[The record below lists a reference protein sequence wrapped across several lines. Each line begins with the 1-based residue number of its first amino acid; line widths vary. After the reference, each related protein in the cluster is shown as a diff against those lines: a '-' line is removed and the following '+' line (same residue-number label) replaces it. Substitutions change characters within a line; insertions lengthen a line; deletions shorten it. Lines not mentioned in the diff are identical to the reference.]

1 MSMNSNMY
9 YFPNNQNQL
18 NTSQLSKSSQMYQP
32 NSNNYDMQSNG
43 GMMQG
48 NQGEWSATNNR
59 RLDRKS
65 TVFIPGMPSNNPGSN
80 EGNHGQSNQKKITSN
95 NAGNVQGM
103 SNNRNVPTISPAD
116 NNAGPNQW
124 GKMNPGPGN
133 RGQPYQDPGMIHDN
147 MANPGMDQRLQQRNS
162 PELEKVC
169 QYIAML
175 SDSNKKYDYF
185 KELNN
190 QRDNI
195 PQLAPILW
203 FSTGTVAILLQE
215 IINIYPN
222 LSPPTLTQAHSERI
236 CNVLGLFQCIALHA
250 QTKTL
255 FIQANLHLYLYPL
268 INKIIK
274 QRPFEH
280 LRVTSLGVI
289 GALVKGEDPETI
301 GYLINTELI
310 VLCLR
315 IMKKGNELSR
325 TVATFIVQKILMDD
339 TGLLYVCQTEER
351 LLALA
356 QILKDIIEDI
366 AKDKDTRAD
375 KDGQRLLRHIM
386 RCLLRLSENPSANER
401 LAEYIPDCI
410 RNPNNN
416 VIKDEQVR
424 KWYFSLMKNL
434 RLI

>member
-1 MSMNSNMY
+1 
-9 YFPNNQNQL
+9 
-18 NTSQLSKSSQMYQP
+18 
-32 NSNNYDMQSNG
+32 
-43 GMMQG
+43 MMMDPMG
-48 NQGEWSATNNR
+48 
-59 RLDRKS
+59 
-65 TVFIPGMPSNNPGSN
+65 NPGIDSR
-80 EGNHGQSNQKKITSN
+80 
-95 NAGNVQGM
+95 M
-103 SNNRNVPTISPAD
+103 
-116 NNAGPNQW
+116 
-124 GKMNPGPGN
+124 
-133 RGQPYQDPGMIHDN
+133 
-147 MANPGMDQRLQQRNS
+147 QQRAS
-162 PELEKVC
+162 PELEKIC
-169 QYIAML
+169 QYIMFL
-175 SDSNKKYDYF
+175 RDPSKKYEYF

-190 QRDNI
+190 QRDNF

-250 QTKTL
+250 QTKPL

-339 TGLLYVCQTEER
+339 SGLLYVCQTEER

-356 QILKDIIEDI
+356 QILRDIIEDI
-366 AKDKDTRAD
+366 ARDTKSG

-386 RCLLRLSENPSANER
+386 RCLLRLSENPNANER
-401 LAEYIPDCI
+401 LAEYIPSCI

-416 VIKDEQVR
+416 VITDEQVR
-424 KWYFSLMKNL
+424 KWYMSLMKNL

>member
-1 MSMNSNMY
+1 MY
-9 YFPNNQNQL
+9 FYPNNQSQVN
-18 NTSQLSKSSQMYQP
+18 NSQLSKASQMYQP
-32 NSNNYDMQSNG
+32 NGNGGYDMMGG
-43 GMMQG
+43 GMMGG
-48 NQGEWSATNNR
+48 NQADWSSSNSR
-59 RLDRKS
+59 KLDRKS
-65 TVFIPGMPSNNPGSN
+65 TVFIPGMQAGGGGQQ
-80 EGNHGQSNQKKITSN
+80 EGGPNHGSQKKASGN
-95 NAGNVQGM
+95 NSAGSQAMGNQRTPQNLQP
-103 SNNRNVPTISPAD
+103 SD
-116 NNAGPNQW
+116 NLASQEQWRKMAPPN
-124 GKMNPGPGN
+124 GN
-133 RGQPYQDPGMIHDN
+133 RPAPVYTDMG
-147 MANPGMDQRLQQRNS
+147 AGMDPMAHQTIDPRMQPRAS
-162 PELEKVC
+162 PELEKIC
-169 QYIAML
+169 QYIIML
-175 SDSNKKYDYF
+175 RDPNKKYEYF

-190 QRDNI
+190 KRDDF

-203 FSTGTVAILLQE
+203 YSTGTVAILLQE

-222 LSPPTLTQAHSERI
+222 LSPPTLTQIHSERI

-250 QTKTL
+250 QTKPL

-301 GYLINTELI
+301 SYLINTELI

-325 TVATFIVQKILMDD
+325 TVATFIVQKILMDES
-339 TGLLYVCQTEER
+339 GLLYVCQTEER

-366 AKDKDTRAD
+366 ARDAKSDKDG
-375 KDGQRLLRHIM
+375 KDGQRLLRHII
-386 RCLLRLSENPSANER
+386 RCLLRLSENPNANER

-410 RNPNNN
+410 RSQNNT
-416 VIKDEQVR
+416 VIKDDQVR
-424 KWYFSLMKNL
+424 KWYLSLLKNL
-434 RLI
+434 RLM

>member
-1 MSMNSNMY
+1 MNKNGNMY
-9 YFPNNQNQL
+9 SFQYNQGQMNN
-18 NTSQLSKSSQMYQP
+18 SQLSKSSQMYQP
-32 NSNNYDMQSNG
+32 NSGNYDMMG
-43 GMMQG
+43 GNMMPN
-48 NQGEWSATNNR
+48 NQGEWSTSNSR
-59 RLDRKS
+59 KLDRKS
-65 TVFIPGMPSNNPGSN
+65 TVFIPGMQNNLNGQSEGAQGHNSQKKAAPGSQN
-80 EGNHGQSNQKKITSN
+80 GSQGMANRGNLGPIQSNENTGAQ
-95 NAGNVQGM
+95 A
-103 SNNRNVPTISPAD
+103 
-116 NNAGPNQW
+116 QW
-124 GKMNPGPGN
+124 GKLTPQLAN
-133 RGQPYQDPGMIHDN
+133 RGQPYQEQGMMVDPMG
-147 MANPGMDQRLQQRNS
+147 NPGMDPRMQQRPS
-162 PELEKVC
+162 PEMEKIC
-169 QYIAML
+169 QYIMFL
-175 SDSNKKYDYF
+175 RDPSKKYEYF

-190 QRDNI
+190 QRDNF

-250 QTKTL
+250 TTKPL

-339 TGLLYVCQTEER
+339 NGLLYVCQTEER

-366 AKDKDTRAD
+366 ARDTRAG

-386 RCLLRLSENPSANER
+386 RCLLRLSENSNANER
-401 LAEYIPDCI
+401 LAEYIPNCI
-410 RNPNNN
+410 RNPNNG
-416 VIKDEQVR
+416 VITDDQVR
-424 KWYFSLMKNL
+424 KWYMSLMKNL